1 MSILSN
7 THMMSSLSRGGATA
21 VMEAARNGNP
31 ALVLKSNRPYRVIT
45 TVEDYERMSE
55 LEEDNFLL
63 SMALARLENSGPI
76 ISDRLAYEE
85 LGIDLREIAE
95 MEDVEIS

>member
-7 THMMSSLSRGGATA
+7 THMMSYLSRGGAAA
-21 VMEAARNGNP
+21 VMEAAQDGNP
-31 ALVLKSNRPYRVIT
+31 ALVLKSNKPYRVIT

-55 LEEDNFLL
+55 LEEDNLLL

-76 ISDRLAYEE
+76 ISERLAYEE
-85 LGIDLREIAE
+85 LGIDLQEIAD